1 MTKKTIFIFFCVLVV
16 IAIGIFFYYEE
27 NIFSKQFLQLEVTGQ
42 DSAVAG
48 EEITYTVKYKNNSN
62 FVLKDLKIVF
72 QLPDNSLTEDGKM
85 RLSQSLADISPGQDN
100 SVTFKTRLLGKLD
113 DTKTARA
120 WLSYVPENL
129 SARYELESMFVTKIN
144 AVPVD
149 LNFDLPTR
157 AQKGKEFTY
166 TINYLS
172 NIDYPLENLSIKVE
186 APSGFSF
193 ISSIPNSLDH
203 SEWKLQTLNKSKE
216 DVIKIRGLVLAE
228 PNEILHF
235 SAKLG
240 MWQDGSFI
248 VIKEVEQNVEVTVP
262 LLLISQKINGSF
274 DYSPTL
280 GETLNY
286 QIIFKNNGSD
296 AFSNVSIKSK
306 ISGQA
311 FDLATLLSNT
321 GQIKISDGSVIF
333 DSQKNPELANFL
345 PQEETM
351 VEFSVKLKDTLA
363 ISDAIVIKN
372 KVSAGDFSQEFSGQ
386 VSAK

>member
-144 AVPVD
+144 AC
-149 LNFDLPTR
+149 
-157 AQKGKEFTY
+157 Q
-166 TINYLS
+166 
-172 NIDYPLENLSIKVE
+172 
-186 APSGFSF
+186 
-193 ISSIPNSLDH
+193 
-203 SEWKLQTLNKSKE
+203 
-216 DVIKIRGLVLAE
+216 
-228 PNEILHF
+228 
-235 SAKLG
+235 
-240 MWQDGSFI
+240 
-248 VIKEVEQNVEVTVP
+248 
-262 LLLISQKINGSF
+262 LI
-274 DYSPTL
+274 
-280 GETLNY
+280 
-286 QIIFKNNGSD
+286 
-296 AFSNVSIKSK
+296 
-306 ISGQA
+306 
-311 FDLATLLSNT
+311 
-321 GQIKISDGSVIF
+321 
-333 DSQKNPELANFL
+333 
-345 PQEETM
+345 
-351 VEFSVKLKDTLA
+351 
-363 ISDAIVIKN
+363 
-372 KVSAGDFSQEFSGQ
+372 
-386 VSAK
+386 